1 MTEKACDSR
10 ENQAAPRAP
19 SMPAAPD
26 GTSLWRFAGPRY
38 WPTWFGLGLIRVL
51 DWLPFRVQ
59 MFLGGVLGSLAF
71 AFARRERHV
80 AALNIEM
87 CLPERGERERHQ
99 LMRAHFASLG
109 KSLFETALVW
119 WAEDQRLKRIIRI
132 DGVEHLSTALA
143 EGKGAILL
151 SAHFTTLEMG
161 ARALCIHH
169 GPTAIMYQMPKNRLI
184 AELSL
189 RGRRRHASRAISSTN
204 VRELLQSLKA
214 NLPVW
219 YAPDQRDFG
228 KSGALVPFFGRPAA
242 TNVATSRIARISGA
256 PVLPYFPARLGDDS
270 GYVMRILPRLE
281 GFPSDDPVADAARFH
296 ELIEMHVRR
305 CPEQYLWTYK
315 RFKLPG
321 PDGDPYRR

>member
-1 MTEKACDSR
+1 
-10 ENQAAPRAP
+10 
-19 SMPAAPD
+19 MPAAPD

-38 WPTWFGLGLIRVL
+38 WSTWFGLGLIRVL

-169 GPTAIMYQMPKNRLI
+169 ASVPAGTVPARGQSRGLNPGQSSSAYARQVEVWRPQPSVGRDRRP
-184 AELSL
+184 L
-189 RGRRRHASRAISSTN
+189 R
-204 VRELLQSLKA
+204 
-214 NLPVW
+214 
-219 YAPDQRDFG
+219 RDVAQ
-228 KSGALVPFFGRPAA
+228 GAL
-242 TNVATSRIARISGA
+242 SR
-256 PVLPYFPARLGDDS
+256 
-270 GYVMRILPRLE
+270 RLE
-281 GFPSDDPVADAARFH
+281 GH
-296 ELIEMHVRR
+296 
-305 CPEQYLWTYK
+305 
-315 RFKLPG
+315 
-321 PDGDPYRR
+321 